1 MIKIAILGGSGYTG
15 LELLRI
21 LGQHPEAEVFAIT
34 SRQSKGRLYWRGL
47 SRAGQILRPEI

>member
-34 SRQSKGRLYWRGL
+34 SRQSKGRVLARSFQGWTN
-47 SRAGQILRPEI
+47 SQA